1 MSQSITF
8 QADRKVDKVLVQKLN
23 AVAPFM
29 YDDPTGA
36 ARKLLHQKLD
46 EFIEEHNIDIYGY
59 QQPTNVAG

>member
-1 MSQSITF
+1 MAQSITF
-8 QADRKVDKVLVQKLN
+8 QADRKVDKALVQKLN

-46 EFIEEHNIDIYGY
+46 EFIEENNIDVSGY
-59 QQPTNVAG
+59 QQPASVAG

>member
-1 MSQSITF
+1 MVQNITF
-8 QADRKVDKVLVQKLN
+8 NSNRKIDKIMIQKLN

-46 EFIEEHNIDIYGY
+46 EFIEEHNIDISDYH
-59 QQPTNVAG
+59 QPASLAG

>member
-1 MSQSITF
+1 MAQSVTF
-8 QADRKVDKVLVQKLN
+8 QADRKVDKALIQKLN

-46 EFIEEHNIDIYGY
+46 EFIEEHNIDISDY
-59 QQPTNVAG
+59 QPRPAGAG